1 MSRRAIAALTGLAVV
16 LLVVFAWRYWW
27 PDDARDIRNRLNALA
42 DDFNES
48 TTDGLGT
55 VARAARLS
63 TYFTDDVVIELG
75 QGSPPIHG
83 RETLIGMASRLQPRT
98 SAFRLELLDINVD
111 VKGGS
116 EADVT
121 LTAAFRRLSGAAAG
135 EGSIDAQEMALRMN
149 KGNGDWRISH
159 VAIVE
164 PFR

>member
-1 MSRRAIAALTGLAVV
+1 MSRRAAAVLAGVAVV
-16 LLVVFAWRYWW
+16 LLAFFVWRYWW
-27 PDDARDIRNRLNALA
+27 PNDARDIRNRLNALA

-63 TYFTDDVVIELG
+63 TYFTDGVVIELG
-75 QGSPPIHG
+75 QGSPPIQG
-83 RETLIGMASRLQPRT
+83 RETLIGMASRLQTRT
-98 SAFRLELLDINVD
+98 AAFRLELLDINVD

-121 LTAAFRRLSGAAAG
+121 LTAAFRRAGGAAG
-135 EGSIDAQEMALRMN
+135 EGSIDAQEMALRMT
-149 KGNGDWRISH
+149 KGDGDWRISH
-159 VAIVE
+159 VASVD

>member
-1 MSRRAIAALTGLAVV
+1 MSRRTAAVVAGAAAV
-16 LLVVFAWRYWW
+16 LLVLFVWRYWW

-75 QGSPPIHG
+75 QGSPPIQG
-83 RETLIGMASRLQPRT
+83 RETLIGMASRLQTRT
-98 SAFRLELLDINVD
+98 AAFRLELLDMNVD
-111 VKGGS
+111 VRRGS

-121 LTAAFRRLSGAAAG
+121 LTAAFRRLGGAAAG
-135 EGSIDAQEMALRMN
+135 EGSIDAQELALRMN

-159 VAIVE
+159 VATVD

>member
-1 MSRRAIAALTGLAVV
+1 MSRRAIAVLTGVAVILLAVFV
-16 LLVVFAWRYWW
+16 WRYWW
-27 PDDARDIRNRLNALA
+27 PDDARDVRNRLNALA
-42 DDFNES
+42 NDFNES

-55 VARAARLS
+55 VARAGRLS

-116 EADVT
+116 EAEVR
-121 LTAAFRRLSGAAAG
+121 LTAAFRRLGPTVAG

-159 VAIVE
+159 VTTVE